1 MGTELNPIDDQRRRI
16 GGAKSAEEKVAA
28 IMEAA
33 DDGMEL
39 SDEQLE
45 AVSGGNVIVPSTHEE
60 IDQLWD
66 VIQTVRDTRG
76 RDVAV
81 QMAFDMHLI
90 PYKDAGNGDYLSTKK
105 SISACRAWMHDA
117 LNGKAD
123 PYGM

>member
-1 MGTELNPIDDQRRRI
+1 MGTELNLTDDQKRRI
-16 GGAKSAEEKVAA
+16 EGAKSAEEKVAA

-117 LNGKAD
+117 LNGKVD